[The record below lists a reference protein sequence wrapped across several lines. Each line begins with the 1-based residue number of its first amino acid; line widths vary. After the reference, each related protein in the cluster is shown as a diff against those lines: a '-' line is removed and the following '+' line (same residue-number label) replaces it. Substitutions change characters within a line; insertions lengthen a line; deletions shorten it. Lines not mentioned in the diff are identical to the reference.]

1 MLQPAATIPCPC
13 CSLVPQPGR
22 KYAAMLVVK
31 TVSQGMI
38 DERQAGA
45 SNLSILRTPDA
56 LGRLH
61 NQPAC
66 FEIESVLALLR
77 VTIAVG
83 HAPVIMEVVSAIAS
97 VRIDDLVDEYVQQF
111 FETRPHTSVARDVVE
126 RGEGFHQAEMPV
138 VGFPSE

>member
-1 MLQPAATIPCPC
+1 
-13 CSLVPQPGR
+13 
-22 KYAAMLVVK
+22 
-31 TVSQGMI
+31 MI
-38 DERQAGA
+38 DEHDTGA

-66 FEIESVLALLR
+66 FEIESVLALLG

-83 HAPVIMEVVSAIAS
+83 HAPVLTEVVSAVAG
-97 VRIDDLVDEYVQQF
+97 VRIDDLVNEYVQEF
-111 FETRPHTSVARDVVE
+111 FETRPHTSVTRNIVK

-138 VGFPSE
+138 VGFPSEWPGCVRPGFVIPDPLPVFRESN